1 MKVSD
6 YRAQLVDL
14 ERKKTEL
21 TATND
26 QYAIGYAKTVLSEAI
41 SKVQADLNALLN
53 LELQPVAYIINI
65 LSTVTSL
72 NKTVGDMEQLAIT
85 ARFSDSTSKDVTKGK
100 KTYASYRDPEI
111 VYNNVGM
118 LTSVDDSNYAGLES
132 EKYSVV
138 KTFNGWVVYDK
149 AGTEGLEVVAVND
162 NTGTP
167 VPNTFELAYIDG
179 SKVGLK
185 FVTDGKEATG
195 DNWSISVAVEV
206 SGTLY
211 TSSDTSVVTVSAD
224 GLVAAVGVGTAN
236 ITVQN
241 NGSFITIP
249 VTVA

>member
-41 SKVQADLNALLN
+41 SKVQADLDMLLN

-65 LSTVTSL
+65 LSSVSSL
-72 NKTVGDMEQLAIT
+72 TKGVGEMEQLAIT

-100 KTYASYRDPEI
+100 KTYSSYRDPEL

-118 LTSVDDSNYAGLES
+118 LTAVDDSNYLGTVS
-132 EKYSVV
+132 EKYTVV
-138 KTFNGWVVYDK
+138 KTFNGWVVYDGS
-149 AGTEGLEVVAVND
+149 GTEGLEVIPVD
-162 NTGTP
+162 DGTGTP

-179 SKVGLK
+179 LKVGLK
-185 FVTDGKEATG
+185 FVTDGNEATG
-195 DNWSISVAVEV
+195 DNWAIDVAVEV
-206 SGTLY
+206 SGTIY
-211 TSSDTSVVTVSAD
+211 SSSDTSVATVSDD
-224 GLVAAVGVGTAN
+224 GIVAAVGFGTAN